1 MRKLTLVVIL
11 MALAL
16 VAPMTGHAL
25 TEVAGCTVASADF
38 GVIPGCGVSFICPP
52 HTINLRAVPADFD
65 FVGVVDIYFTDG
77 VSVVTQTTEWLSGRI
92 QVDGPEF
99 TTVLPVAGASCYL
112 GTDTSESTIV
122 PPLSGGAARGTAEA

>member
-25 TEVAGCTVASADF
+25 TEVAGCTVSSANF
-38 GVIPGCGVSFICPP
+38 GVTPGCGASFVCPP
-52 HTINLRAVPADFD
+52 HSINLRAIPQDFE

-77 VSVVTQTTEWLSGRI
+77 TNVVTQTTEWMTGRI

-99 TTVLPVAGASCYL
+99 TTVLPVAGASCYI
-112 GTDTSESTIV
+112 GVDTSDSTMV
-122 PPLSGGAARGTAEA
+122 PPLSGGSARGVAEA